1 MENKLSLTKKEMD
14 YLMNG
19 KKIANKAKFFNAL
32 LVCASIALGA
42 GGFAIYNFAELLSP
56 IILGLSS
63 TSLGVMW
70 FGSLFGKLGTEKE
83 KKACDKV
90 LERVKL
96 IAQQQC
102 PKRLINGSKFQIV
115 RRNNEESNLSNYTFE
130 QKLIHSADVKTID
143 KVEREDLQIG
153 TISTQFIISDKNGVI
168 GAIEEIQTNDVE
180 RKPTKDGSSESV
192 VSTFT
197 YKRVPSN
204 EIRTPYED
212 ADKKIQQN
220 GIARI
225 KKQNNKTA

>member
-19 KKIANKAKFFNAL
+19 KKIANKAKFFYAL

-42 GGFAIYNFAELLSP
+42 GGVAIYNFAEVLSP
-56 IILGLSS
+56 IIIGLSS

-115 RRNNEESNLSNYTFE
+115 RRNNEDSNLSNYTFE

-153 TISTQFIISDKNGVI
+153 TISTQFVVGDENGIV
-168 GAIEEIQTNDVE
+168 GAIEQIQTNEVE
-180 RKPTKDGSSESV
+180 RTATKDGSRERV
-192 VSTFT
+192 VPTFG
-197 YKRVPSN
+197 YKWITPP
-204 EIRTPYED
+204 EIRPC
-212 ADKKIQQN
+212 
-220 GIARI
+220 
-225 KKQNNKTA
+225 NNDEKSNSKTRRK